1 MYVIDEKEEARLKQI
16 AFEKYMAEKA
26 IEAKEIA
33 REQALKEK
41 KQKML
46 VQKEAARHAKAQA
59 TQKKIMS
66 GKQTIEG
73 VKVEVDAQRIDLLEG
88 SSIELIDRS

>member
-1 MYVIDEKEEARLKQI
+1 
-16 AFEKYMAEKA
+16 MAEKA

-41 KQKML
+41 KHKML
-46 VQKEAARHAKAQA
+46 VQREAARYTKAQA

-73 VKVEVDAQRIDLLEG
+73 VKVEVDA
-88 SSIELIDRS
+88 